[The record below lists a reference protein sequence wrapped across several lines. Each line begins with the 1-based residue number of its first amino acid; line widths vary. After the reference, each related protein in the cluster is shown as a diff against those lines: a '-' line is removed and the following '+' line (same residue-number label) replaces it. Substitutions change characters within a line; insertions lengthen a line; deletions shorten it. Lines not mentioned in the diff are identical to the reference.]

1 MRSNGLHFA
10 QEDDCQTVLE
20 QLTITNYRGF
30 ESFELG
36 NLTPVNLIVGKN
48 NSGKT
53 ALLEAIHFLASGGN
67 PMVLTGVANRRN
79 EYTVGEDYDGPG
91 PESLIDISHFF
102 HGHEVSADREFSI
115 TGTNGLPTVTVRAV
129 SAEEIDDDTLF
140 ELRESSMYG
149 QRTLLGTGEPP
160 VLAMKIERGASTEE
174 GRTFLLSE
182 EGALLL
188 DPRRSRRMRPWFDEK
203 RNGPE
208 IVYISP
214 DGSMTELLARM
225 WDLVLRGKRE
235 DEVRTAMQILEPDLQ
250 DIVFQASD
258 SSRRYRSATGILV
271 GFSEDRTRIPLG
283 SMGDGMR
290 RLLGLSLSLL
300 HAKSGFLLIDEI
312 DTGFHYS
319 IMAKMWELVV
329 KTAVNSGTQV
339 FATTHSADCVR
350 GLGAFCRESPDL
362 AQKVSAHKIERDLQK
377 SVDFDGADVLSA
389 VEQDIE
395 IR

>member
-1 MRSNGLHFA
+1 M
-10 QEDDCQTVLE
+10 
-20 QLTITNYRGF
+20 LTRVDIKNYRGF
-30 ESFELG
+30 SSFSMDGLA
-36 NLTPVNLIVGKN
+36 TVNLIVGKN

-79 EYTVGEDYDGPG
+79 EFIVGEDYEGPG
-91 PESLIDISHFF
+91 PDSLIDISHFF
-102 HGHEVSADREFSI
+102 HGHEISAGSEF
-115 TGTNGLPTVTVRAV
+115 TVAGTNGLPTVKVRAV
-129 SAEEIDDDTLF
+129 STKEMGDELLF
-140 ELRESSMYG
+140 ELHNYATRVTHKLWDSG
-149 QRTLLGTGEPP
+149 DPP
-160 VLAMKIERGASTEE
+160 LLAMEIEGGVSTTKE

-182 EGALLL
+182 EGALLI
-188 DPRRSRRMRPWFDEK
+188 DPRRPHHMRPWFDEK
-203 RNGPE
+203 KSGPR

-214 DGSMTELLARM
+214 DASMTESLARM
-225 WDLVLRGKRE
+225 WDLVLRDKRE
-235 DEVRTAMQILEPDLQ
+235 DEVRTAMQILEPGLQ
-250 DIVFQASD
+250 DIVFQASE
-258 SSRRYRSATGILV
+258 SSRRYRSRAGILI
-271 GFSEDRTRIPLG
+271 GFTGDDRRVPLG

-300 HAKSGFLLIDEI
+300 HAKSGFLLIDEV

-329 KTAVNSGTQV
+329 RTAAASNIQV

-350 GLGAFCRESPDL
+350 GLGVLCKQSPEL
-362 AQKVSAHKIERDLQK
+362 QSKFAAHKIERDLEK
-377 SVDFDGADVLSA
+377 SVLFSGEDVLNA

>member
-1 MRSNGLHFA
+1 
-10 QEDDCQTVLE
+10 VLT
-20 QLTITNYRGF
+20 QLNITNYRGF
-30 ESFELG
+30 DSFKLG

-79 EYTVGEDYDGPG
+79 EYAVGEEYDGPA
-91 PESLIDISHFF
+91 SLIEISHFF
-102 HGHEVSADREFSI
+102 HGHEISAGREFSI
-115 TGTNGLPTVTVRAV
+115 SGTNDLPAVKVRAV
-129 SAEEIDDDTLF
+129 STKEMEDETLF
-140 ELRESSMYG
+140 ELQEYAMRG
-149 QRTLLGTGEPP
+149 QRKLWDSGEPP
-160 VLAMKIERGASTEE
+160 VLAMEIDSGTTTKE

-188 DPRRSRRMRPWFDEK
+188 DPRRPHHMRAWFDEK
-203 RNGPE
+203 KTGPR

-214 DGSMTELLARM
+214 DASMTEPLTRM
-225 WDLVLRGKRE
+225 WDLVLRDKRE
-235 DEVRTAMQILEPDLQ
+235 DEVRTAMKILEPELQ
-250 DIVFQASD
+250 DIVFQASE
-258 SSRRYRSATGILV
+258 SRRYRSATGILV
-271 GFSEDRTRIPLG
+271 GFRDDPRRVPLG

-329 KTAVNSGTQV
+329 KTAVQSGTQV
-339 FATTHSADCVR
+339 FATTHSADCVK
-350 GLGAFCRESPDL
+350 GLGVFCKQSPDL
-362 AQKVSAHKIERDLQK
+362 AQTVSAHKIERDLSR

-389 VEQDIE
+389 VEQEIE